1 MGTDLFKTG
10 TDLFSV
16 WCAEIVSWSAH
27 EIQQNLSIP
36 FPGWSWPVPR
46 IARVVLPA
54 CPHHVVQR
62 GHNQEVCFADSAD
75 YERYLMTLE
84 EFKRKLGVKVYAWC
98 LMTNHVH
105 LLLEPSTA
113 TGLGLLMQRLSGRQT
128 RYHNRLEQRSGTLWE
143 GRYKSSLVQSEGYLL
158 ACCRYIELNPV
169 RARIVAAPE
178 DYPWS
183 SCRAR
188 LGYATSTI
196 LDLDPCYQELAA
208 EEPARRERYAEFL
221 QSAIPEGECALIRAA
236 IQRGQLTG
244 NDAFRK
250 QVAATLQRRVENRRP
265 GRPARK

>member
-1 MGTDLFKTG
+1 MPRTARA
-10 TDLFSV
+10 V
-16 WCAEIVSWSAH
+16 VSAY
-27 EIQQNLSIP
+27 
-36 FPGWSWPVPR
+36 
-46 IARVVLPA
+46 
-54 CPHHVVQR
+54 PHHVVQR
-62 GHNQEVCFADSAD
+62 GHNQQVCFVHSAD
-75 YERYLMTLE
+75 YERYLATLA

-105 LLLEPSTA
+105 LLLEPSNA
-113 TGLGLLMQRLSGRQT
+113 TSLGLLMRRLSGRQT

-143 GRYKSSLVQSEGYLL
+143 GRYKSSLVQNEGYLL

-188 LGYATSTI
+188 LGYARSGI

-208 EEPARRERYAEFL
+208 EESARRQRYREFL
-221 QSAIPEGECALIRAA
+221 QSAIPEGEWALIRTAVR
-236 IQRGQLTG
+236 RGQLTG
-244 NDAFRK
+244 NEAFRQ
-250 QVAATLQRRVENRRP
+250 QVAETLQRRIENRRP